1 MDDLDH
7 VEALDDIP
15 TTASLDDVGE
25 LVRTMLSLQASVA
38 DLTERLTAETKKLV
52 GVTQH
57 DLPNLFD
64 QLNLKNFTLNDGTSI
79 GIMDKT
85 VASILVT
92 DRQSTFEWMHKHGF
106 GSLVKREVAVLFGRG
121 DAKKAGKLRG
131 YLTRWYKD
139 FVVEDKENIHS
150 STLNAWARELEET
163 NVKALESGGKV
174 VDFPE
179 TIKVVHL
186 REAVVSIPKKA
197 KK

>member
-7 VEALDDIP
+7 VEALDDVP
-15 TTASLDDVGE
+15 TTSSLDDVGE
-25 LVRTMLSLQASVA
+25 LARTMISLQASVA
-38 DLTERLTAETKKLV
+38 DLTERLTAETKKLA
-52 GVTQH
+52 GVAQH

-64 QLNLKNFTLNDGTSI
+64 QLKLKNFTLNDGTII
-79 GIMDKT
+79 GIKDKT

-92 DRQSTFEWMHKHGF
+92 DRQPAFEWMHKHGF

-139 FVVEDKENIHS
+139 FVVEDKENIHGG
-150 STLNAWARELEET
+150 TLNAWARELEEN

-179 TIKVVHL
+179 TIKVTHL